1 MATQDALLIR
11 TEAWWA
17 VKKVQ
22 SETCVFFRDRA
33 KAIKF
38 GLALAAQWG
47 GRLIIQNDDKLV
59 PAIG

>member
-1 MATQDALLIR
+1 METRDAVLIK
-11 TEAWWA
+11 TDAWWA
-17 VKKVQ
+17 VKKMH

-47 GRLIIQNDDKLV
+47 GKLIIQADDA
-59 PAIG
+59 PAPALG